1 MSHNKFEDASDE
13 TKTEME
19 VLLRALPLQ
28 QFFVKEL
35 YLQDCK
41 LTTDAFMPFIG
52 LLKFVEE
59 IHLEGNDLTC
69 EVLCP
74 IIKVRTI

>member
-52 LLKFVEE
+52 LLKFVEN
-59 IHLEGNDLTC
+59 IDLSANDLKY
-69 EVLCP
+69 EDLCQ